1 MDKTIRLLQKWSH
14 DDTEYPVEQV
24 LVVDPLTAEELI
36 KAKNAELVEPGKEQ
50 RTVKAIDDSEADKG
64 VSPEDVAKMIDEA
77 VAKAAGTR
85 VNARPGTIHVKD
97 LIEEDPKKG
106 YGQVGEFLEDVRLAG
121 TPDARPSKRL
131 SYCNAPPLATKA
143 VGTDEYT
150 TVEDS
155 IGGFLIPPEYRPEI
169 LEKGVERDFVRTNGA
184 RQLTINSTM
193 TTINAVTDTTRTTNL
208 YGGIA
213 VYLQK
218 ERAQMTSA
226 RGEFEQI
233 EIKPT
238 MLTGLAYLTD
248 NQIHHV
254 PAMGSFIGSQFRDAI
269 VWKEMGLFMNGLG
282 SGEPLGVLNAAC
294 TYSQA
299 KEIGQAAASIVTRN
313 VLKMR
318 SHMRPEEYAG
328 AVWVASLSCMEQLN
342 LLTIDV
348 GTGGA
353 PVGLVRISEDGIER
367 ILGRPLI
374 YTEHAKA
381 IGTVGDI
388 TLVSWPN
395 YLIGETTYTSTD
407 TSIHI
412 RFDYN
417 ETAFRYVKTIDGQP
431 WWRTT
436 LTLNNSWEVA
446 PVVTLAARA

>member
-14 DDTEYPVEQV
+14 DETEYPVGQV
-24 LVVDPLTAEELI
+24 LVVDPLTATELV
-36 KAKNAELVEPGKEQ
+36 KAKNAELVNEDDDK
-50 RTVKAIDDSEADKG
+50 RSVKAVDGSESDEG
-64 VSPEDVAKMIDEA
+64 VSPEDVAKMIDDRI
-77 VAKAAGTR
+77 AKAAGTR

-97 LIEEDPKKG
+97 RIEDDPQKG
-106 YGQVGEFLEDVRLAG
+106 YPRFGDFLEDVRLAG
-121 TPDARPSKRL
+121 TDGASASKRL
-131 SYCNAPPLATKA
+131 ASCKAPPMVTKT

-169 LEKGVERDFVRTNGA
+169 LTKGVEADFVRTNGA

-208 YGGIA
+208 YGGIQ

-233 EIKPT
+233 EIKPV
-238 MLTGLAYLTD
+238 MLTGLAFLTD

-254 PAMGSFIGSQFRDAI
+254 PSMGNFIGSQFRDAI

-282 SGEPLGVLNAAC
+282 SGEPMGVLNAPAA
-294 TYSQA
+294 YSQA
-299 KEIGQAAASIVTRN
+299 KETGQTAASIVTKN
-313 VLKMR
+313 VLNMR
-318 SHMRPEEYAG
+318 SHMRPQEYQS
-328 AVWVASLSCMEQLN
+328 AVWVASLSCMTQLN

-353 PVGLVRISEDGIER
+353 PVALVRIGEDGIER

-381 IGTVGDI
+381 IGTVGDL
-388 TLVSWPN
+388 TLVSWPT

-407 TSIHI
+407 TSIHL

-436 LTLNNSWEVA
+436 LTLNNSWEVS
-446 PVVTLAARA
+446 PIVTLAARA